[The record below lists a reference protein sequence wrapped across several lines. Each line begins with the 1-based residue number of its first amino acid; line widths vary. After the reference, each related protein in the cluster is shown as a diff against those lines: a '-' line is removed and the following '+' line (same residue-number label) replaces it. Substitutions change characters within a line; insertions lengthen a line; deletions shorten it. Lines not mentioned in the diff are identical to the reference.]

1 MNGVA
6 SKRVLTIVLGSMF
19 SMLMMMAAPA
29 LAQDSAGSMVQGAQ
43 QMAGQLTGAQQ
54 SAANKA
60 ICSAIAGNY
69 QDATSAGASALTDP
83 KVLASAATSFAGSMN
98 LSVASATD
106 MLKNYMSQNGSSILT
121 SCATSNAASGLT
133 SHLPSAGAL
142 PQAPKIPSY

>member
-29 LAQDSAGSMVQGAQ
+29 FAQDSAGSMVQGAQ
-43 QMAGQLTGAQQ
+43 QMAGQLTGTQQ

-69 QDATSAGASALTDP
+69 QDAASGGATALADP
-83 KVLASAATSFAGSMN
+83 KVLSSAATSFASSTN
-98 LSVASATD
+98 ISVASATG
-106 MLKNYMSQNGSSILT
+106 MIKNYM
-121 SCATSNAASGLT
+121 
-133 SHLPSAGAL
+133 
-142 PQAPKIPSY
+142 